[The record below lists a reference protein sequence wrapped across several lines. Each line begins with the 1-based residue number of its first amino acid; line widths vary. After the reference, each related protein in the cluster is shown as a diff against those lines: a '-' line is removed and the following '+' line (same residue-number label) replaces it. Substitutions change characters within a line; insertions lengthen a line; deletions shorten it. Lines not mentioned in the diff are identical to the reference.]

1 MSRSRLLASVP
12 LLRGLAADDRTKLA
26 ERMVERRFNAG
37 ERIFDQG
44 DKGHSLFI
52 VASGSVS
59 IFLPPDPTAPLSKPG
74 EELERRV
81 VLREVV
87 QGEHFGELALFD
99 EQPRSAS
106 AEASSGTVVLE
117 LSREEF
123 VNNVIGSRAAVLS
136 ILSEVAQ
143 RLRDTNQL
151 LSRRAAKDA
160 VQEIQENLS
169 WAERLADRVAE
180 LNGSWT
186 FILCLLGFSVLWSL
200 GNALVLHPFDG
211 YPYVFF
217 NLLLGLMVALQG
229 PLIMMSQNRQSQQDR
244 AQAASDFKV
253 NLKNE
258 IGIERLLVDV
268 STMRREVGQRLQRL
282 EDPRRVEQGL
292 RSEPEMPTVRK

>member
-1 MSRSRLLASVP
+1 MSRTRLLASVP
-12 LLRGLAADDRTKLA
+12 LLRGLAEADRSILA
-26 ERMVERRFNAG
+26 GRMVERTFKAG
-37 ERIFDQG
+37 ERVFDQG

-52 VASGSVS
+52 VASGAVT
-59 IFLPPDPTAPLSKPG
+59 IFLPADGAAPPKPG
-74 EELERRV
+74 EESQRRV

-106 AEASSGTVVLE
+106 AEASGPTVLLE

-123 VNNVIGSRAAVLS
+123 VANVIQSKTAVLS
-136 ILSEVAQ
+136 VLSEVAQ

-151 LSRRAAKDA
+151 LSHRAAKDA
-160 VQEIQENLS
+160 FEEIQENLT

-186 FILCLLGFSVLWSL
+186 FILCLLGVSLLW
-200 GNALVLHPFDG
+200 ALVNAFGRPFDG
-211 YPYVFF
+211 YPYTFF

-258 IGIERLLVDV
+258 IGIERLLVEV
-268 STMRREVGQRLQRL
+268 STMRRELNQRMTRL
-282 EDPRRVEQGL
+282 ERADSGL
-292 RSEPEMPTVRK
+292 KSEPELPMVRQ

>member
-12 LLRGLAADDRTKLA
+12 LLRGLPEADRTMLA
-26 ERMVERRFNAG
+26 GRMVERTFKAG
-37 ERIFDQG
+37 ERVFDQG

-52 VASGSVS
+52 VASGAVT
-59 IFLPPDPTAPLSKPG
+59 IFLPAGPSLAQAKPG
-74 EELERRV
+74 DESQRRV

-106 AEASSGTVVLE
+106 AEASSPTVLLE

-123 VNNVIGSRAAVLS
+123 VANVIQSKTAVLS
-136 ILSEVAQ
+136 VLSEVAQ

-160 VQEIQENLS
+160 FEEIQENLS

-186 FILCLLGFSVLWSL
+186 FILCLLGLSVLWSL
-200 GNALVLHPFDG
+200 GNAFAQHPFDG

-258 IGIERLLVDV
+258 MGIERLLVEV
-268 STMRREVGQRLQRL
+268 STLRRELNQRLA
-282 EDPRRVEQGL
+282 RVEREGGSG
-292 RSEPEMPTVRK
+292 RSEPELPKVRQ

>member
-1 MSRSRLLASVP
+1 MSRSALIASVP
-12 LLRGLAADDRTKLA
+12 LLRGLADGDRASLA
-26 ERMVERRFNAG
+26 ERMVERRFSAG
-37 ERIFDQG
+37 ERIFDLG
-44 DKGHSLFI
+44 DKGHSMFI
-52 VASGSVS
+52 VASGAVT
-59 IFLPPDPTAPLSKPG
+59 IFLPPDPTLPPAKPG
-74 EELERRV
+74 EEAQRRV

-87 QGEHFGELALFD
+87 HGEHFGELALFD

-106 AEASSGTVVLE
+106 AEASSGAVLLE

-123 VNNVIGSRAAVLS
+123 VANVIQSKAAVLS
-136 ILSEVAQ
+136 VLSEVAQ
-143 RLRDTNQL
+143 RLRDTNLL

-160 VQEIQENLS
+160 VQEIQENLT

-186 FILCLLGFSVLWSL
+186 FILCLLGFSVAWSL
-200 GNALVLHPFDG
+200 LNALAPHPFDG

-244 AQAASDFKV
+244 AQAASDFRV

-258 IGIERLLVDV
+258 IGIERLLVEV
-268 STMRREVGQRLQRL
+268 STLRRELDQRLARM
-282 EDPRRVEQGL
+282 EDGRRAEGGL
-292 RSEPEMPTVRK
+292 RSESEVPRVRQ

>member
-1 MSRSRLLASVP
+1 MSRSRLLTSVP
-12 LLRGLAADDRTKLA
+12 LFRGIAEADREALGG
-26 ERMVERRFNAG
+26 RMDERRFSKG
-37 ERIFDQG
+37 QRIFDQG
-44 DKGHSLFI
+44 DKGDSLFI
-52 VASGSVS
+52 VASGAVT
-59 IFLPPDPTAPLSKPG
+59 IFLPADGNKGAP
-74 EELERRV
+74 EERRV

-106 AEASSGTVVLE
+106 AEAASDAVLLE
-117 LSREEF
+117 LSREQF
-123 VNNVIGSRAAVLS
+123 VSNVIQSKAAVLA
-136 ILSEVAQ
+136 ILGEVAQ

-186 FILCLLGFSVLWSL
+186 FILCLLGASVAWALF
-200 GNALVLHPFDG
+200 NALAARPFDG

-258 IGIERLLVDV
+258 IGIERLLVEV
-268 STMRREVGQRLQRL
+268 STLRRELEQRIARL
-282 EDPRRVEQGL
+282 EGPRG
-292 RSEPEMPTVRK
+292 S